1 MRGIMSNVSVKKCNR
16 NGRGCLLTPLVLQAR
31 CHFLFFCHC
40 RHPRMH
46 IKTGLLDAH
55 LYCLKKAVVDFL
67 ADNKC
72 VHQLFLTL
80 AVTEV
85 TI

>member
-1 MRGIMSNVSVKKCNR
+1 
-16 NGRGCLLTPLVLQAR
+16 
-31 CHFLFFCHC
+31 
-40 RHPRMH
+40 MH

-72 VHQLFLTL
+72 VHQLFLSL
-80 AVTEV
+80 LVPEV
-85 TI
+85 TIKIKNL